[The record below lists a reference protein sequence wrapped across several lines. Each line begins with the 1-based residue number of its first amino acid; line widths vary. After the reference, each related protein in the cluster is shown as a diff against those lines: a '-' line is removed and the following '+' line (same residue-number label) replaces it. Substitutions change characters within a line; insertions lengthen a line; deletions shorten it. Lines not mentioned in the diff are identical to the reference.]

1 MKKSIAKINGIINL
15 LCVAIVLIVDI
26 IFINIFDKKILQNR
40 NTLHLFGEIGVF
52 FVVFL
57 IPSLIILT
65 IITLF
70 KHKKVE
76 QKYKILN
83 YMALILDFCVCL
95 FTIAVYSYSF
105 WLFKN
110 KFSVRK
116 RIKIKM
122 FFYADRE

>member
-105 WLFKN
+105 
-110 KFSVRK
+110 
-116 RIKIKM
+116 
-122 FFYADRE
+122 